1 MKKLLSLC
9 LAILMILSAVSALA
23 SCGETTPDQTTDK
36 TTESAT
42 ARTDEGQTT
51 ETEEQKPA
59 ETVTKPAIPETDR
72 DALLKVL
79 HWTVDETWIPWEEI
93 CLFDFTGD
101 VIDDAIYSRTSELHE
116 KFGISLENEYMY
128 VSDITHK
135 VKNMTS
141 SGTDEYQLI
150 VQRSYQMQYSMMDDV
165 FDNLSS
171 LPHVDLS
178 QPYWSQVSVDTFTFG
193 GVTLFAASD
202 MLLMDKSSTAA
213 VAFNTSLAN
222 DHGWG
227 GTYFYDLVRNNEW
240 TFQKLVETASQ
251 AYVDLDGDTVVGPGD
266 IFGAQGGDSP
276 IHFLFN
282 GSGEMFCRNTKDD
295 RFLEYTFDKERC
307 YNVIM
312 DVLDL
317 MVYDGWY
324 ILDKSTVPNAF
335 VNNKVL
341 FDIARIESI
350 NKYRIMEQDYGILPI
365 PMYDD
370 TQNGRYYSEISPHH
384 DSVLAVPHTARD
396 NDSQAEALGAA
407 LEELAYI
414 SHLTVY
420 PVLYDV
426 VISGKGTRD
435 QESKEM
441 LKIIFDSRIYD
452 MGIIYDFAYFA
463 DKTLRMG
470 KTGSSDIVSAYTEVQ
485 GEIDKQLG
493 EVVTKLHELLD

>member
-317 MVYDGWY
+317 MVYHGY
-324 ILDKSTVPNAF
+324 GEV
-335 VNNKVL
+335 
-341 FDIARIESI
+341 
-350 NKYRIMEQDYGILPI
+350 EQDTVYEFISEVFRQGHQILGCQFSLIFPEIEYLLLYLQRRELITQCVDDLLLKHVFKSEYGISSGGKGSAAEYLL
-365 PMYDD
+365 Y
-370 TQNGRYYSEISPHH
+370 GRDGYSG
-384 DSVLAVPHTARD
+384 L
-396 NDSQAEALGAA
+396 LGKH
-407 LEELAYI
+407 LIGI
-414 SHLTVY
+414 SHFPS
-420 PVLYDV
+420 PVSHL
-426 VISGKGTRD
+426 
-435 QESKEM
+435 
-441 LKIIFDSRIYD
+441 IYSHD
-452 MGIIYDFAYFA
+452 NTAF
-463 DKTLRMG
+463 LP
-470 KTGSSDIVSAYTEVQ
+470 
-485 GEIDKQLG
+485 
-493 EVVTKLHELLD
+493 